1 MLGTT
6 SSSNGRRSW
15 TTDRARRGR
24 SWSTR
29 SPQGR
34 DVILEID
41 VKGADQVRAEVPDAL
56 LIFLAP
62 PSMDELER
70 RLRGRGT
77 EDDERIA
84 RRLET
89 AAWEMTQRDWFDHVV
104 VNDDLERAADEVAA
118 IIDASRTGRCF
129 RPP

>member
-1 MLGTT
+1 MAL
-6 SSSNGRRSW
+6 S
-15 TTDRARRGR
+15 A
-24 SWSTR
+24 
-29 SPQGR
+29 GR

-41 VKGADQVRAEVPDAL
+41 VKGAEQVREKIPDAI

-89 AAWEMTQRDWFDHVV
+89 AAWEMTQRDWFDHVIVNEDV
-104 VNDDLERAADEVAA
+104 VRAADEVAA
-118 IIDASRTGRCF
+118 IIEASRTGRD
-129 RPP
+129 RGHPEENV